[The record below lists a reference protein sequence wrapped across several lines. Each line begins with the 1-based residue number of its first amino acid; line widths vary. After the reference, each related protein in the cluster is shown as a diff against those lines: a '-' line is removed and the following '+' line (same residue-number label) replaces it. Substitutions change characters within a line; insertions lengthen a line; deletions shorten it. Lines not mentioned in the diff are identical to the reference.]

1 MSRRPSFFNFFYFL
15 LFFFFFK
22 KYEKLFRL
30 DKFRPR
36 LGIAICLVFIPFT
49 MRLNDASTCISF
61 SLCRF
66 VVGNEYNTCIIN
78 RSKKE
83 I

>member
-1 MSRRPSFFNFFYFL
+1 MSRRPSFFYFFIF
-15 LFFFFFK
+15 FFFFFK

-49 MRLNDASTCISF
+49 MRLNDASTRISF
-61 SLCRF
+61 SLCLSSGMSTIRAL
-66 VVGNEYNTCIIN
+66 
-78 RSKKE
+78 
-83 I
+83 